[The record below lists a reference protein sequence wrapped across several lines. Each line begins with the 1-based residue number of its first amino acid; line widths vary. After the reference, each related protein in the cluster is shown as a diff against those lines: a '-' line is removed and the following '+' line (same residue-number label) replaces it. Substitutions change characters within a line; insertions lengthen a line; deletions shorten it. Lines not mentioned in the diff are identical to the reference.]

1 MSNSSH
7 SVKIVTHNLELGHK
21 SSFNFE
27 MKFAICAVCIWKRR
41 GRYGTCYRG
50 SGEHRWHWE
59 CVTFL
64 LLSLIFFFFF
74 LRSSHTSL
82 SSLFASSSHLLLPSL
97 SFSSSSN
104 SKSFI
109 LQSPQHPSIL
119 LSLSPPILT
128 ALSSFSLPIHPL
140 FFLLP
145 PQKTRHC
152 FLRLADEEGGGM
164 KGCEAPLA
172 QFYTWSRFLESQRGS
187 HGVCCIR
194 VFVMWCA
201 VTCVQCCGGVRR
213 LQSYSFRADG
223 GLRRR
228 RKKTWK
234 DGESSKE
241 KGGLRA

>member
-1 MSNSSH
+1 MGPVTEWGESISDTMRMCHFSSLISH
-7 SVKIVTHNLELGHK
+7 
-21 SSFNFE
+21 
-27 MKFAICAVCIWKRR
+27 
-41 GRYGTCYRG
+41 
-50 SGEHRWHWE
+50 
-59 CVTFL
+59 FL
-64 LLSLIFFFFF
+64 LLFSAFLPIRFF
-74 LRSSHTSL
+74 LTSS
-82 SSLFASSSHLLLPSL
+82 
-97 SFSSSSN
+97 

-164 KGCEAPLA
+164 KGCEASLA

>member
-7 SVKIVTHNLELGHK
+7 SLSQIVTHILHNLELGHK

-27 MKFAICAVCIWKRR
+27 IKFAIHAVCIWKCR
-41 GRYGTCYRG
+41 GRYGTCYRVR
-50 SGEHRWHWE
+50 GEHLWHYE
-59 CVTFL
+59 NVSL
-64 LLSLIFFFFF
+64 LLSLIFFFFLPTLLCPPYSLLPHILFSPLSPF
-74 LRSSHTSL
+74 LLLPTLNILSSSLLNILPSSSPFPLL
-82 SSLFASSSHLLLPSL
+82 SSLLF
-97 SFSSSSN
+97 
-104 SKSFI
+104 
-109 LQSPQHPSIL
+109 
-119 LSLSPPILT
+119 
-128 ALSSFSLPIHPL
+128 PL
-140 FFLLP
+140 FPSPSSPFFP
-145 PQKTRHC
+145 PPA

-164 KGCEAPLA
+164 KGCEASLA

-228 RKKTWK
+228 RKKNWEGW
-234 DGESSKE
+234 GELE
-241 KGGLRA
+241 GKGGLRA